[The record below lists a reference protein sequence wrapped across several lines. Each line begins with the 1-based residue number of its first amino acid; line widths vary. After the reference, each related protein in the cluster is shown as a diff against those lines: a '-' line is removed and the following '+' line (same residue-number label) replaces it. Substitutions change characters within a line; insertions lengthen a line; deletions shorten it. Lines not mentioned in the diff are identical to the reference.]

1 MSSVASH
8 LSTKLSPLGTLL
20 ALALPLVVISYRVLR
35 VPRRAAKVARTDERV
50 LILGGSSGI
59 GRAIAREYATR
70 GARVCLVAR
79 REEELRRV
87 VDECAALC
95 PEKSS
100 HEGERVIS
108 VVADF
113 TNVDDMV
120 TVRGVVEH
128 KWQGIDTL
136 MVSAGASALR
146 PLMEVAG
153 LERLGTS
160 FTPPQANVE
169 GLRRAVEVA
178 NAAARIN
185 YTGPLVSAAT
195 FLPLLQS
202 NSPAPAILLISS
214 LGAVVPA
221 PTRSI
226 YASTKSASLVLYEC
240 LAIEHP
246 AVAFSFAI
254 LATVQGDFRASAVDA
269 GPVRESDPNRHG
281 LLPEDVAQRCVRAV
295 DTGEK
300 FFWMPYLYS
309 RLGHA
314 LYWIVPS
321 FVEWRAGVKYKFS
334 PQA

>member
-1 MSSVASH
+1 M
-8 LSTKLSPLGTLL
+8 
-20 ALALPLVVISYRVLR
+20 
-35 VPRRAAKVARTDERV
+35 
-50 LILGGSSGI
+50 
-59 GRAIAREYATR
+59 
-70 GARVCLVAR
+70 
-79 REEELRRV
+79 
-87 VDECAALC
+87 
-95 PEKSS
+95 
-100 HEGERVIS
+100 
-108 VVADF
+108 
-113 TNVDDMV
+113 
-120 TVRGVVEH
+120 
-128 KWQGIDTL
+128 
-136 MVSAGASALR
+136 SAGASALR

-195 FLPLLQS
+195 FVGTAPSLLYFDLIPPQLPLLQS